1 MVSRDD
7 RSAEES
13 STSDG
18 GGDGWPTG
26 ASDVP
31 GAGPPLTDSEFD
43 RPAPG
48 REPTESIVAARPA
61 ETARLASGTRIG
73 DRYVVKRWVASGGM
87 GDVYEAHDERTGTVV
102 AIKAMAAR
110 CGDSP
115 ALLARFHREKQLMAH
130 LPRSRF
136 FVEIRD
142 AQEHEGRMF
151 LVMPFLEGEP
161 LAARLRRTGGL
172 SYEEARRYLGDLLRG
187 MRVVHDKGI
196 IHRDLKPSNVFLAN
210 DPGEPWPTATI
221 LDLGVARA
229 VHDVEATLTGDS
241 ETPGT
246 PAYMAPECFR
256 AGVGK
261 ASPRLDVYAL
271 GLIAYEMIT
280 GERVVSLGSA
290 REAFSY
296 YNTPHRELPA
306 RLDDVRAGRIRR
318 VPGAFADV
326 VAKAMAEDP
335 EERFATAGAFLDALE
350 AIDRVDPRNLPPR
363 FLVKNYEVLGLINA
377 GGMGAVYRVADLRNG
392 GEAALKILVPIS
404 DEFLPEQE
412 ERFDREAQIL
422 MELSQKISAIVTIRD
437 KDRIHRHPYFVM
449 ELVEGAQTLDES
461 AARLSW
467 PALMDL
473 LGEVAS
479 ALDQAHL
486 AGVVHRDLK
495 PENILV
501 TQDGRAKLI
510 DFGIARTDASDL
522 TQTGLHMGTADYE
535 APELVQGARAATK
548 ESDQWAFAATVYQL
562 LTGHLPGEP
571 ADGVPIEDPA
581 DVELSMNVRSGGIA
595 PVASWRPA
603 RSECG
608 PALDAVFHRA
618 LSVRPAERFESL
630 SAFVARLGEAGGTQP
645 ASARHV
651 PPTEGTGAPA
661 TPNMAITTESG
672 LAETRSWAKPVLY
685 LTLVVAAVA
694 VLGAVQFKRAPSNKR
709 PPMAAL
715 QDKPPSTPQRHQAP
729 SATVNSAMDANAQA
743 IQSADLIVVTTHRGS
758 PRHGVAVEVDGLPM
772 VTPLRLERPLGSQVN
787 VAVRDK
793 AFAHAQVSCAFDK
806 PESRC
811 ELPVERSTAPQNG
824 RHPARRKDT
833 PVPPRQDD
841 DFVLMDIRCS
851 DDSECGA
858 DVCVDQRCVRRRS
871 PAN

>member
-13 STSDG
+13 NASDG
-18 GGDGWPTG
+18 DGDGWPTG

-31 GAGPPLTDSEFD
+31 GAGPPLTDSDFD

-48 REPTESIVAARPA
+48 RAPTESIVAARPA

-241 ETPGT
+241 EMPGT

-306 RLDDVRAGRIRR
+306 RLDDVRAGRARR

-335 EERFATAGAFLDALE
+335 EERFATAGAFLDALD

-422 MELSQKISAIVTIRD
+422 MELSQKIPAIVTIRD

-486 AGVVHRDLK
+486 ASVVHRDLK

-571 ADGVPIEDPA
+571 ADGVPIGDPA
-581 DVELSMNVRSGGIA
+581 NVALRVRSGSVA

-603 RSECG
+603 LSECG

-630 SAFVARLGEAGGTQP
+630 SAFVARLSEAGGSQP

-651 PPTEGTGAPA
+651 PPTEVTAAPA
-661 TPNMAITTESG
+661 TPDAAITTGSG
-672 LAETRSWAKPVLY
+672 LAESRSWSRPVLY
-685 LTLVVAAVA
+685 LALVAAAVA
-694 VLGAVQFKRAPSNKR
+694 VLGAVQLKRAPSNER
-709 PPMAAL
+709 PPVTAL
-715 QDKPPSTPQRHQAP
+715 QDKPPSTPQSHQAP
-729 SATVNSAMDANAQA
+729 SPTANAA
-743 IQSADLIVVTTHRGS
+743 VDATHATAADTAALLVVTTHRG
-758 PRHGVAVEVDGLPM
+758 RRRDGVTVEADSQPM
-772 VTPLRLERPLGSQVN
+772 VTPLRLKRPLGSRVTI
-787 VAVRDK
+787 VVRDE
-793 AFAHAQVSCAFDK
+793 AFVPADVICSVVK
-806 PESRC
+806 PESQC
-811 ELPVERSTAPQNG
+811 ELPLQLRA
-824 RHPARRKDT
+824 ARRRQSH
-833 PVPPRQDD
+833 PSRRAAAPPLPHDEN
-841 DFVLMDIRCS
+841 DFVLMDIRCD

-858 DVCVDQRCVRRRS
+858 DVCVDQRCIRRGSR
-871 PAN
+871 AN